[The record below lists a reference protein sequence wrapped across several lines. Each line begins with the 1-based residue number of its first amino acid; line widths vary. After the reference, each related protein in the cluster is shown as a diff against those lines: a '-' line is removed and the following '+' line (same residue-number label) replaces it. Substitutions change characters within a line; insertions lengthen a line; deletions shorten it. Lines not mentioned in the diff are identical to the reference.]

1 MEERYSLVDHPASFK
16 SKGIGQFAESVLPL
30 IDQTISRDASEVEVL
45 KQIVSKYK
53 GKKIEFITV
62 ADKKGDFNRSTIEVI
77 DWNEAKNRSEDI
89 IKRFLKSPFTSDY
102 VPFGYRMNDEGKE
115 SLYLAEILD
124 TPSPWIRSYGED
136 SSDGWV
142 GHYYGN
148 SLRNCAIIPY
158 TLPDQYVGRDAYE
171 LANELEALAEE
182 NNEAKIK
189 AAGFDSVHHVNYAIE
204 RARRAITVGIAEA
217 QSMLDEQTKQQQE
230 AMNQNIAAAK
240 AGGLLDPIKG
250 ISMEDW
256 AAANV
261 QISNGRPLD
270 EVLKVLGTEKP
281 IWDEVSAE
289 WMARM
294 SQDTTFAISKV
305 YGDAFT
311 NPNIGKFAKAGGGGA
326 AQGSG
331 EVEKV
336 KNDFELYIKIMCH
349 QNMASTQG
357 IDATS
362 ILKKYGLS
370 VTDWSMI
377 GAHWA
382 PKMGS
387 DLQLAMKMSPLM
399 EKYNAEFATAGA
411 GSDINF

>member
-16 SKGIGQFAESVLPL
+16 SKGIGQFEESVLPL

-45 KQIVSKYK
+45 KQMVSKYK
-53 GKKIEFITV
+53 GKKVEFITV
-62 ADKKGDFNRSTIEVI
+62 ADKKGDFNRMTIEVI
-77 DWNEAKNRSEDI
+77 DWNEAKKRSEDI
-89 IKRFLKSPFTSDY
+89 IKRFSKSAFTSDY

-115 SLYLAEILD
+115 SLLLAEILD
-124 TPSPWIRSYGED
+124 TPSPWIRTYSDD
-136 SSDGWV
+136 SSDGWA

-158 TLPDQYVGRDAYE
+158 TIPDQYIGRDAFE
-171 LANELEALAEE
+171 LVKEFEALAEE

-189 AAGFDSVHHVNYAIE
+189 AAGFDNLHHLNYAIS
-204 RARRAITVGIAEA
+204 RAQKNITMGIAEA
-217 QSMLDEQTKQQQE
+217 QALIDEQTKQQAE

-261 QISNGRPLD
+261 QISNGRSLD

-281 IWDEVSAE
+281 IWDAVSAE

-311 NPNIGKFAKAGGGGA
+311 NPNIGKFAKAGGGA
-326 AQGSG
+326 APQASG
-331 EVEKV
+331 DVEKI

-357 IDATS
+357 VDAAS
-362 ILKKYGLS
+362 VLKKYGLS
-370 VTDWSMI
+370 VVDWSTVS
-377 GAHWA
+377 AHWA

-387 DLQLAMKMSPLM
+387 DLTLAMKMSPLM
-399 EKYNAEFATAGA
+399 EKYNAEFATAGG